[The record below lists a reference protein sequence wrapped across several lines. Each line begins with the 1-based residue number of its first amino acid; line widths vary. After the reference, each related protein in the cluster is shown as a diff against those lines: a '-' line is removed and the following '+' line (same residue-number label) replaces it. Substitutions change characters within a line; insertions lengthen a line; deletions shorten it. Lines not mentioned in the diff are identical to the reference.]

1 MKFVERGPKDGR
13 KMSLGD
19 ACIMMFYG
27 RPENVNLTHSTR
39 FITTTLLKYIFI
51 ETPGNK
57 NN

>member
-27 RPENVNLTHSTR
+27 RPENVNLQDALYKIYYYNIIKVYFHRNTR
-39 FITTTLLKYIFI
+39 K
-51 ETPGNK
+51 
-57 NN
+57 